1 MVMSDFSILDMMKKE
16 KPDLYNA
23 AESLLRSCGPD
34 VVNAASVAYAAP
46 EMLIAKLMVKVN

>member
-1 MVMSDFSILDMMKKE
+1 MSDFSVLDMMKKE

-23 AESLLRSCGPD
+23 AESLLRSRGPD

-46 EMLIAKLMVKVN
+46 EMLIAKLMLKVN